1 MKAVIRTG
9 GKQYLVSEGEVLA
22 IEKLSKEA
30 GEKIIISDVLLISD
44 DEGKEIKLG
53 DPVIAN
59 AKVEAEIVE
68 QTKGDK
74 IRVFKMRRRKRYR
87 KTMGHRQKLTQIKII
102 SILAG

>member
-1 MKAVIRTG
+1 MKAVIKTG
-9 GKQYLVSEGEVLA
+9 GKQYLVSEGDILT
-22 IEKLSKEA
+22 IEKLPEEA
-30 GEKIIISDVLLISD
+30 GEKIIISEVLLISD
-44 DEGKEIKLG
+44 DEGNDIKLG
-53 DPVIAN
+53 DPIIAA

-68 QTKGDK
+68 QVKDDK